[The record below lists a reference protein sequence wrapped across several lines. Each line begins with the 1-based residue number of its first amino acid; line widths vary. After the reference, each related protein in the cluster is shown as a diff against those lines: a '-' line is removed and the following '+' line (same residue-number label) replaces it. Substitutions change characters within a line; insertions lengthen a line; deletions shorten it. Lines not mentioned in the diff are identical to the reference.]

1 MRIIQAKELV
11 LFFLNIFCCCVF
23 SQNINSHEN
32 HENQSVFELIDKKL
46 VLLNQSHNLKKE
58 EILFIFN
65 KYTSMEKSTDIDG
78 VISMFSTNDPYLD
91 FLKPEDAKKRWIEI
105 ASRVKSYEVLG
116 FLVNLDSDTPTDVV
130 YLTEMD
136 KTGRFVSILSVRQ
149 EDGQLKIISN
159 NSTPD
164 SPIYKII
171 NWWSANYPHVPQ
183 VVTTQSSRKYLAVN
197 SVDTNNKY
205 TTILVCIASL
215 LIIGLILW
223 KVRKK

>member
-1 MRIIQAKELV
+1 
-11 LFFLNIFCCCVF
+11 
-23 SQNINSHEN
+23 
-32 HENQSVFELIDKKL
+32 
-46 VLLNQSHNLKKE
+46 
-58 EILFIFN
+58 
-65 KYTSMEKSTDIDG
+65 
-78 VISMFSTNDPYLD
+78 
-91 FLKPEDAKKRWIEI
+91 
-105 ASRVKSYEVLG
+105 
-116 FLVNLDSDTPTDVV
+116 
-130 YLTEMD
+130 MD

-197 SVDTNNKY
+197 SADTNNKY